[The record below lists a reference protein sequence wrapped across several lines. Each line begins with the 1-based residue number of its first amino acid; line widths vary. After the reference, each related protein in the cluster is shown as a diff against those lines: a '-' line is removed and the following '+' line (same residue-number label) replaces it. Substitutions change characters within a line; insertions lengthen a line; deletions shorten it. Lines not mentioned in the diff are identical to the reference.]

1 MGGLQLR
8 GKKHRVGEFVRSER
22 RGKRGEKKLFSLKNM
37 IGDLLVGIKWF
48 SKEYQHPVGI
58 KFLPNSQGWVK
69 CSIYRGY
76 FWTFVESY
84 CLSNC
89 LADHFWMIIIA
100 HCCSL
105 LKSIDI
111 HPKNY
116 SLQFREYLCDIYS
129 LWRKPWGTASREDY
143 LSISHSSSLSL
154 LEIHIQRIFCNPMEH

>member
-1 MGGLQLR
+1 
-8 GKKHRVGEFVRSER
+8 
-22 RGKRGEKKLFSLKNM
+22 M

-69 CSIYRGY
+69 YSIYRGY
-76 FWTFVESY
+76 SWTFAESY

-116 SLQFREYLCDIYS
+116 SLQFREYLWTVWRCDYKKFGM
-129 LWRKPWGTASREDY
+129 LVTAAHSFGSVCFL
-143 LSISHSSSLSL
+143 LSINVAFSSSNKNLPWLFHIRYCGWLAIRVL
-154 LEIHIQRIFCNPMEH
+154 LIDEATGFRGWVACPRS